1 MDNEEQNKHSLN
13 ETFIVLYVFHL
24 TVFSLAAQ
32 VFSKKEQK
40 CNLIEGFLSFFR
52 HMKITC
58 YSILHKGGK
67 KFAITF
73 WKNLQRLMV

>member
-32 VFSKKEQK
+32 VFFQRRNKS
-40 CNLIEGFLSFFR
+40 
-52 HMKITC
+52 
-58 YSILHKGGK
+58 
-67 KFAITF
+67 AI
-73 WKNLQRLMV
+73 

>member
-40 CNLIEGFLSFFR
+40 CNLIEGFLSFFV
-52 HMKITC
+52 I
-58 YSILHKGGK
+58 
-67 KFAITF
+67 
-73 WKNLQRLMV
+73 

>member
-32 VFSKKEQK
+32 VFSKREQK
-40 CNLIEGFLSFFR
+40 CNLIEGFLFFSS
-52 HMKITC
+52 
-58 YSILHKGGK
+58 YENYLLFN
-67 KFAITF
+67 FA
-73 WKNLQRLMV
+73 